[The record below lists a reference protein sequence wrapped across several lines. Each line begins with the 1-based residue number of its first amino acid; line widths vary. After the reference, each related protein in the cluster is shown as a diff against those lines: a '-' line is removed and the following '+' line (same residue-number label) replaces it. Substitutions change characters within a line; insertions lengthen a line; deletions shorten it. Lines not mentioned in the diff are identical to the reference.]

1 MSYRTEISDG
11 LKAALVGK
19 TSAGASVFSA
29 LDRPLQPSDLPAVL
43 IYTMGARRVPE
54 SNGNAVINRVVAV
67 NIEAAIQSTPENA
80 LNEAERLA
88 DEIEILIE
96 ADPTLG
102 LRVTDTVWQQ
112 TLTDISAHGSVTLGV
127 VLLEYEVSVST
138 PRLAD
143 GAFEPDP
150 DGFEGAPPVVYSVP
164 DTHGPGFPSPA
175 SGNADTACGP
185 DGCDMPSWGGEV
197 VK

>member
-1 MSYRTEISDG
+1 MSYRTQINDG
-11 LKAALVGK
+11 LKAALLGK
-19 TSAGASVFSA
+19 TSAGASVFTA
-29 LDRPLQPSDLPAVL
+29 LDRPLHPTDLPAVL
-43 IYTMGARRVPE
+43 IYTMSARRVPE
-54 SNGNAVINRVVAV
+54 NNGNALINRAVSV

-80 LNEAERLA
+80 LNAAEALA
-88 DEIEILIE
+88 DEIESLIE

-102 LRVTDTVWQQ
+102 LRVNDTVWQQ
-112 TLTDISAHGSVTLGV
+112 TLTDVSAHGSVTLGV
-127 VLLEYEVSVST
+127 VLLEYEVSVYS

-143 GAFEPDP
+143 GAFEPAP

-164 DTHGPGFPSPA
+164 DTHGPGFPSPP